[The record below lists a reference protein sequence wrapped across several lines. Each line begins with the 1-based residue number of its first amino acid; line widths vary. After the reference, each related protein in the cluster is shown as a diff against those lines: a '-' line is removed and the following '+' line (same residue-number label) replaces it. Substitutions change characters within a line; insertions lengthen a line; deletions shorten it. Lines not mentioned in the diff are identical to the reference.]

1 MNGMFGAIL
10 EKIFSGANFNRMMFV
25 FAVVGITYF
34 FTQEWPN
41 WTILNAAIFCI
52 AGYCLILMV
61 EWFIKKIKQINSRNQ
76 ENAQLKE
83 AEKEWERN
91 VISFFYSL
99 SPYVKDCLLSAYNNM
114 DKDKVFPNKRSSSEE
129 DYIMMCK
136 ELEYLDFSIPKG
148 NYYADCIY
156 IEDRNDVVSIIFD
169 PIICRE
175 LENLSSAGEEDDK
188 NDVVTGKK

>member
-1 MNGMFGAIL
+1 MFGAIL

-25 FAVVGITYF
+25 LAIVGITYF

-41 WTILNAAIFCI
+41 WTILNAVIFCI
-52 AGYCLILMV
+52 AGYCLILIV

-114 DKDKVFPNKRSSSEE
+114 DKDKVFPNKRSSS
-129 DYIMMCK
+129 DCNYIMMCRDLK
-136 ELEYLDFSIPKG
+136 YHLDSRLPKNG
-148 NYYADCIY
+148 YYGQYFENCINF
-156 IEDRNDVVSIIFD
+156 EDRNDVVSIIFD

-175 LENLSSAGEEDDK
+175 LEKLFSARAEDE
-188 NDVVTGKK
+188 KKMM